1 MAVNKKTDRVAG
13 EMVEMATLL
22 SKRGI
27 VSMKKLEQIKAL
39 GTGDSPITKPK
50 TKSQILEAVHETAS
64 DLHLKLK
71 AFDPNVHGGEVMS
84 TGRVGAEV
92 F

>member
-13 EMVEMATLL
+13 EMVEMVEMATLF
-22 SKRGI
+22 SKRCI
-27 VSMKKLEQIKAL
+27 VSMKK
-39 GTGDSPITKPK
+39 
-50 TKSQILEAVHETAS
+50 LEAVHETAS

-84 TGRVGAEV
+84 TGRVGAEM

>member
-1 MAVNKKTDRVAG
+1 MAVNKKT
-13 EMVEMATLL
+13 
-22 SKRGI
+22 

-39 GTGDSPITKPK
+39 GTGDPPITKPK
-50 TKSQILEAVHETAS
+50 AKSQILEAVHETAS
-64 DLHLKLK
+64 DLHSKLK
-71 AFDPNVHGGEVMS
+71 AFDPTVHGGEVMA